1 MFRDSPLTF
10 DCQAGKAP
18 GTRIF
23 RLTGPL
29 TLGNMFELQA
39 ALRQDPLP
47 PLTILDMSDVPYMDS
62 AGMGAIINCHVH
74 CQKAGSALT
83 IAGVNQR
90 VMELFT
96 MTRANDILKV
106 KETVEAAEAD
116 A

>member
-29 TLGNMFELQA
+29 TLANMFELQS

-47 PLTILDMSDVPYMDS
+47 LLTILDLSGVPYMDS

-74 CQKAGSALT
+74 STKHGSTLT
-83 IAGVNQR
+83 ITGVNER

-96 MTRANDILKV
+96 MTRATDILKL
-106 KETVEAAEAD
+106 KDSVEAAETD

>member
-23 RLTGPL
+23 RVAGPL
-29 TLGNMFELQA
+29 TLGNMFELQS
-39 ALRQDPLP
+39 ALRQDPTP
-47 PLTILDMSDVPYMDS
+47 PLTILDLSGVPYMDS
-62 AGMGAIINCHVH
+62 AGMGAIVNCHVH
-74 CQKAGSALT
+74 CQKQGAVLT
-83 IAGVNQR
+83 IAGVNSR

-96 MTRANDILKV
+96 MTQATQILKL
-106 KETVEAAEAD
+106 KDTVEAAEAE